1 MTTRLA
7 YSYPAAA
14 RILSASGYTDEEIAA
29 FLTKHQNESGYIPAS
44 LLPPVRKQQ

>member
-1 MTTRLA
+1 MTTQLA

-14 RILSASGYTDEEIAA
+14 RILSASGYTDAEIAA
-29 FLTKHQNESGYIPAS
+29 FLIKHQNASGYIPAS